1 MILERCIQIS
11 YIRQL
16 LGLLLNFYAELLVWE
31 GFMVVANFELKIPLK
46 AEYVSIARLTVS
58 GVANRAGFDFDAIED
73 IKVCLSEVC
82 NRLINNKI
90 QNNQF
95 EDADCR
101 IQFVLSD
108 NDLAIDF
115 YMDEFD
121 TWEPE
126 IMDDDQDEYSKLG
139 LSLLNL
145 LMDDMKSNPSKG
157 CVLSMRKNIES

>member
-1 MILERCIQIS
+1 
-11 YIRQL
+11 
-16 LGLLLNFYAELLVWE
+16 
-31 GFMVVANFELKIPLK
+31 MVVANFELKIPLK

-95 EDADCR
+95 GDADCR

-115 YMDEFD
+115 YMDEYD

-145 LMDDMKSNPSKG
+145 LMDDLESNPSKG
-157 CVLSMRKNIES
+157 CILSMRKNIES